1 MNMLTL
7 IAVIIIVSVIA
18 GFFIAFEHFTNCA
31 EADLAER
38 LYEAR
43 HDARAPRQATPLD
56 PFSWAATEA
65 IIDQEHERLIRDTGE
80 LRALYE
86 RPYPDI
92 PGHPRTTVSRTTGEL
107 RQLAEAGDI
116 AALEADTAAY
126 INSLEGEA

>member
-7 IAVIIIVSVIA
+7 ITVIIIVSVIA

-31 EADLAER
+31 EADR

-43 HDARAPRQATPLD
+43 HDARAPRQLPAD

-65 IIDQEHERLIRDTGE
+65 IAELERERLATTGE

-86 RPYPDI
+86 RPYP
-92 PGHPRTTVSRTTGEL
+92 GQVSDTDQL
-107 RQLAEAGDI
+107 RAL
-116 AALEADTAAY
+116 ALEGDADTITGIIETWKAD
-126 INSLEGEA
+126 NL